1 MVCPRTLAWIVLL
14 SIVGGCASTVGARV
28 ADASAEPSFDV
39 GPVEVA
45 VGVTPDATPEARVC
59 PPITGDDVPVTDA
72 PTTGAP
78 HVVEVALG
86 LLHQCARMSD
96 GTVRCRGF
104 NSYGALGL
112 GTVTWRELDAV
123 TVPGLTDVA
132 QVVATETDVTC
143 TRHRDETVRCW
154 GSNRMD
160 MLGTGHDGD
169 SSACEPNGGCRPS
182 PTLVPGLTAV
192 TTLAAGSHAICAV
205 RRDGTVWCW
214 GRGDD
219 LLPATG
225 SPTPMRVTALS
236 DVMRLW
242 PLFGG
247 WLVLRRSGGYVAY
260 GVGRGTVVGL
270 TIPPEAR
277 IDSESGPAPV
287 WHLCYRQGDGSVRC
301 VGQNFQG
308 QLGNGVT
315 TADTTFAVEPVDPGL
330 CGVRS
335 IVGGTLGSC
344 ALMADRSVQ
353 CWGDGVTRPAPVAG
367 LDGVEA
373 LFLGYLGRCA
383 LRVDHSVWCWG
394 RWSPFAAA
402 PTPTRIE
409 W

>member
-1 MVCPRTLAWIVLL
+1 MVCPRTLAWIALL
-14 SIVGGCASTVGARV
+14 PIASGCASTVGANV
-28 ADASAEPSFDV
+28 ADASAAPSFEAGGADGTV
-39 GPVEVA
+39 DIPA
-45 VGVTPDATPEARVC
+45 DVTPDARVC
-59 PPITGDDVPVTDA
+59 PPIAEDDVPATDV

-132 QVVATETDVTC
+132 QVVATVTDVTC
-143 TRHRDETVRCW
+143 TRHRDGTVRCW
-154 GSNRMD
+154 GSNRAD

-169 SSACEPNGGCRPS
+169 SSACEPNGACRPS
-182 PTLVPGLTAV
+182 PTPVPGLTGV
-192 TTLAAGSHAICAV
+192 TTLAAGSQAICAV

-225 SPTPMRVTALS
+225 SATPVRITALS
-236 DVMRLW
+236 DVAALW
-242 PLFGG
+242 PLLGG
-247 WLVLRRSGGYVAY
+247 WLVHHRSGGYVAY

-270 TIPPEAR
+270 TIPPAAR
-277 IDSESGPAPV
+277 IDAESGPAPV
-287 WHLCYRQGDGSVRC
+287 WHLCYRLGDGSVRC
-301 VGQNFQG
+301 VGQNSRG
-308 QLGNGVT
+308 QLGNGVMT
-315 TADTTFAVEPVDPGL
+315 TDKTFVVEPVDPGL

-335 IVGGTLGSC
+335 VASGTLGTC

-353 CWGDGVTRPAPVAG
+353 CWGDGVTSPTPVAG
-367 LDGVEA
+367 LGGVEA

-394 RWSPFAAA
+394 RWSPYAESR
-402 PTPTRIE
+402 TPTRVE